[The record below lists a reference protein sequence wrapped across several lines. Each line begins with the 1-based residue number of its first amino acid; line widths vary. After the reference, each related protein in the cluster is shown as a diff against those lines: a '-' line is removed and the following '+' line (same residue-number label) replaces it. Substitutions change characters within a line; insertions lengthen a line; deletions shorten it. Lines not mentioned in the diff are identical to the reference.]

1 MVYEKIKAICDEKHI
16 SISEL
21 EKKAGLGNSTIRR
34 WQTASPSVDNL
45 KLVARILEVDVVQL
59 IQ

>member
-1 MVYEKIKAICDEKHI
+1 MVYEKIKAVCDEKHI
-16 SISEL
+16 SITEL
-21 EKKAGLGNSTIRR
+21 EKKAGLGKSTIRK
-34 WQTASPSVDNL
+34 WQTSSPSVDNV